1 MTTPLI
7 LIAAAYLLG
16 STPTSWVVGRLFFG
30 VDLRKRGSGNLGATN
45 AVRILGWRAGIPSG
59 LFDVF
64 KGWLPVFLFPR
75 LDGTGVWE
83 WTLAYAA
90 AAIIGHVFSFW
101 LRFRGGKGVATSAG
115 AFLALAPTAFL
126 LGAAVW
132 LTLAFSVKIV
142 SVASLGA
149 AVALPVAVWLTA
161 AEGRTSLLV
170 FTTGLAAFVV
180 WAHRENIGR
189 LLRGEEPLFR
199 PAGSGWGGGDGSR
212 TGSGATPARGEER
225 EDAS

>member
-30 VDLRKRGSGNLGATN
+30 VDLRKRGSGNVGATN
-45 AVRILGWRAGIPSG
+45 AVRILGWKAGVPSG

-75 LDGTGVWE
+75 FDGTGVWE

-90 AAIIGHVFSFW
+90 AAILGHVFSFW

-126 LGAAVW
+126 LGAVVW

-161 AEGRTSLLV
+161 AQGRTPLLV
-170 FTTGLAAFVV
+170 FTAGLAAFVV

-189 LLRGEEPLFR
+189 LLRGEEPRFR
-199 PAGSGWGGGDGSR
+199 PAGSGAGA
-212 TGSGATPARGEER
+212 GATPARGEPG
-225 EDAS
+225 EDA